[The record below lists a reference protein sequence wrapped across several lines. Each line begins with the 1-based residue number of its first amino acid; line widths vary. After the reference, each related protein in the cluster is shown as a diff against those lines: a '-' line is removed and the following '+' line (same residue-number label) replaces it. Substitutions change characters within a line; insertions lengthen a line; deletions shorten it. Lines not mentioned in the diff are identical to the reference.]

1 MTDNY
6 DSLCQVEPIF
16 RELRNVMDLSVV
28 AAIITGE
35 KLTEKVNLDIPAI
48 TDQQYISTPTRAV
61 PETLLTQCSF
71 VKIDGGWVITASG
84 GINIDSWGVAANKEA
99 VASLDQIAQT
109 AADRTAARW
118 WWNAN

>member
-6 DSLCQVEPIF
+6 DSLCQVEPVF

-35 KLTEKVNLDIPAI
+35 KLMQKVNLDIPAI
-48 TDQQYISTPTRAV
+48 TDQQYVSTPTRAV
-61 PETLLTQCSF
+61 PESLSTQCSF
-71 VKIDGGWVITASG
+71 VKIDRGWVITASG
-84 GINIDSWGVAANKEA
+84 GINIDSWGVAANKEP
-99 VASLDQIAQT
+99 VASLDQVARNAT
-109 AADRTAARW
+109 DRTVARW